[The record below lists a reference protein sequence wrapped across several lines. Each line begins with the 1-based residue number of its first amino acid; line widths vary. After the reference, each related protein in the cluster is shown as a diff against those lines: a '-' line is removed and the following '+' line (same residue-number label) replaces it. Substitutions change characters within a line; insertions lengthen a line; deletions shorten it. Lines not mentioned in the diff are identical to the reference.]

1 MKRLVVACTLLIAAC
16 GLARAL
22 TFTDD
27 AGRKHALTGPAQRVI
42 TLAPNLTEMVFAV
55 GGGAQLVGT
64 VATSDHPEAA
74 RAVPRVGDHQR
85 LDIERIVA
93 LRPDVVLVW
102 HHGNAGREL
111 AQLEAAGL
119 RLVYLEPQRLDEI
132 ARAIERVGTL
142 LGREDA
148 ATQKA
153 LALTSALA
161 ALRATH
167 VADEPVRVFYQ
178 VWQQPLM
185 TVNDRQLV
193 SDVIRLCGGRN
204 VFGDLAQLVP
214 QLSTESVVAEQP
226 EVIMAARE
234 TGPEAAAGGAR
245 REPGHPAFAMWSGFT
260 QMPAVKHRWL
270 YTLPGDVIS
279 RQGPRIDQG
288 ARALCQALDE
298 VRAER
303 AQKRSRG
310 TLH

>member
-1 MKRLVVACTLLIAAC
+1 MKRLAACTLLVAAC
-16 GLARAL
+16 SAAHAL
-22 TFTDD
+22 EITDD
-27 AGRKHALTGPAQRVI
+27 AGRRHVLNGPAQRVI
-42 TLAPNLTEMVFAV
+42 TLAPNLTEMVYAV

-74 RAVPRVGDHQR
+74 RTVPRVGDHQR

-93 LRPDVVLVW
+93 LKPDAVLVW

-111 AQLEAAGL
+111 AQLETAGL

-132 ARAIERVGTL
+132 ARTIERVGEL
-142 LGREDA
+142 LGRKA
-148 ATQKA
+148 AAGQKA
-153 LALTSALA
+153 QALTAALA
-161 ALRATH
+161 SLRAEH
-167 VADEPVRVFYQ
+167 AGSEPVRVFYQ

-204 VFGDLAQLVP
+204 VFGHLAPLVP
-214 QLSTESVVAEQP
+214 QLSTESVVAARP

-234 TGPEAAAGGAR
+234 GGPEAPGGGAR
-245 REPGHPAFAMWSGFT
+245 REPALPSFEMWASFR
-260 QMPAVKHRWL
+260 QMPAVQHRWL

-279 RQGPRIDQG
+279 RQGPRIDEG

-303 AQKRSRG
+303 ARLRTRTS
-310 TLH
+310 TP

>member
-1 MKRLVVACTLLIAAC
+1 MKRLLACAGLSLAC
-16 GLARAL
+16 SLACAL
-22 TFTDD
+22 DFTDD
-27 AGRKHALTGPAQRVI
+27 AGRRHQLPGPAQRVI
-42 TLAPNLTEMVFAV
+42 TLAPNLTEMVYAV
-55 GGGAQLVGT
+55 GGGSQLVGT

-74 RAVPRVGDHQR
+74 RSVPRVGDHQR

-93 LRPDVVLVW
+93 LRPDAVLVW

-153 LALTSALA
+153 LALTTSLA
-161 ALRATH
+161 SLRAQH
-167 VADEPVRVFYQ
+167 VASEPVRVFYQ

-204 VFGDLAQLVP
+204 VFGQLAPLVP

-226 EVIMAARE
+226 EVILSARE
-234 TGPEAAAGGAR
+234 TGPEASTGGAR
-245 REPGHPAFAMWSGFT
+245 REPGHPSFAMWAGFGR
-260 QMPAVKHRWL
+260 MPAVKHRWL

-288 ARALCQALDE
+288 VRAMCQALDE
-298 VRAER
+298 VRTER
-303 AQKRSRG
+303 AHKRARDPSY
-310 TLH
+310 